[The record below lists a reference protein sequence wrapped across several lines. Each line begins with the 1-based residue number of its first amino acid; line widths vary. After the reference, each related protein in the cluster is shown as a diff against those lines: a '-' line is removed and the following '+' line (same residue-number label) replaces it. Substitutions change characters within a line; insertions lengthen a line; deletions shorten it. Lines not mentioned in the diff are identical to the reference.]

1 MVGHHS
7 MIFSKIILI
16 VILLHALIYAQT
28 EPIEKVK
35 LQLQWKYQFQFA
47 GFIMAKELGYYRDVG
62 LDVEMIEY
70 QNKDTIQELED
81 GHVDYAMSNA
91 IVAHRDNKL
100 SNVTLLATYFQRSPL
115 ILVTQPEIKS
125 VLNLK
130 NKTVMIGEN
139 DRLYSSL
146 TILLDY
152 FDINPKNTKI
162 VEQTYDINDFIDKK
176 VDGCT
181 AFRSNELFLLDKKK
195 IPYNIIDPV
204 EYGFTTSAN
213 NIFASH
219 KKLVNNP
226 RQVKNFLSATKK
238 GWKYALENIDEAAKL
253 IHVKYQPNKSLEHL
267 MYEGRVTK
275 ELMLLNLYDI
285 GEINREF
292 VLQNYKLLLKNNKI
306 DTSQAPDKIM
316 VEEIYKKDTVEL
328 AKALIKNL
336 IEKIDYT
343 IVVFTLIIISIILFW
358 FFNIKS
364 EQKKRSVIEKEL
376 ELYKETIQERLSFAM
391 EGSNDGIWD
400 WNLKTN
406 EVYYSPR
413 WKSILGYE
421 HDELDNT
428 LDTWRNMLHEDDI
441 QKSLDEITKLLN
453 SNDRDYRLNIKFRM
467 LHKDGY
473 YVQILSRAKKI
484 FNQGGKLVRLVGT
497 HVDIS
502 EMVSM
507 QEAYK
512 SERDKGQLYLDTAE
526 VLLLA
531 LDNEARITMLNKKG
545 EELLGYKEEEILGKI
560 WFEIGVL
567 PKEIETE
574 IRQLFKNIIN
584 MTTLPSTPVEHLI
597 ITKSGKEV
605 MISFR
610 TSLLFDKEN
619 KVSGILS
626 SGSDI
631 TQRVETE
638 KELQKQHDF
647 LQTVINSV
655 GSGIMVINKD
665 YTVSLMNSVAKEMI
679 DENII
684 DNPVLPKCYEISH
697 RQNMPCDGVS
707 HPCPLSIVIDSK
719 KQTKVLHRHSSSS
732 GKEKIV
738 ELIAMPLFD
747 ENGEVYAIIEAAHD
761 ITELKETQEKLK
773 HQAEHDSL
781 TGLPNRVLF
790 TERINE
796 YIHNA
801 RRFNEKIAVL
811 FIDLDH
817 FKDINDSLG
826 HRIGDIFL
834 ETVSKKLTQAI
845 RQSDTV
851 ARLGGDEFA
860 IIINRFYNFDVV
872 TSVIQ
877 NIMLSFNTPLLIKEH
892 EIYAS
897 LSIGIAIYPDDATDA
912 ETLIKNAD
920 AAMYKV
926 KNSGRN
932 NYQFYTADMT
942 ERAFERVVLET
953 QLRQSIEKNQLEVYY
968 QIQMNAKENSIIGME
983 ALVRWNHPDMGVVS
997 PAKFISL
1004 AEDTGFIL
1012 QIDKWVMKESITQF
1026 EKWNKDGLNPGVLSL
1041 NLSMLLLERDEFIQE
1056 IKDII
1061 NELQIDTSW
1070 LSFEVTETQIMK
1082 NPDKSIKK
1090 LNELNELGIKLS
1102 IDDFG
1107 TGHSSLSYL
1116 KKLPI
1121 NKLKIDQSFIRDIP
1135 DDLDDVEIT
1144 KTIISMAKNLK
1155 LHVIAEGVETSQQRD
1170 FLLENDCNEIQ
1181 GYFYHKPSP
1190 AVEIEK
1196 SLKVHFKG

>member
-1 MVGHHS
+1 
-7 MIFSKIILI
+7 MIFSKIIFI
-16 VILLHALIYAQT
+16 FILLQTVIYAQA
-28 EPIEKVK
+28 EPLEKVK

-47 GFIMAKELGYYRDVG
+47 GFIMAKELGYYRDIG

-70 QNKDTIQELED
+70 QNADTIQELED
-81 GHVDYAMSNA
+81 GHVDYAMSNT
-91 IVAHRDNKL
+91 IIAHRDNKL

-130 NKTVMIGEN
+130 NKAVMIGEN
-139 DRLYSSL
+139 DRLNSSL

-162 VEQTYDINDFIDKK
+162 VEQTYNINDFIDKK
-176 VDGCT
+176 VDACT
-181 AFRSNELFLLDKKK
+181 AFRSNELFDFDKKK

-213 NIFASH
+213 NIFTTH
-219 KKLVNNP
+219 KKLQNNP

-238 GWKYALENIDEAAKL
+238 GWKYALENIDETARL
-253 IHVKYQPNKSLEHL
+253 IHTKYQPNKSLEHL
-267 MYEGRVTK
+267 VYEGKVTK

-306 DTSQAPDKIM
+306 DAAQAPDKIM
-316 VEEIYKKDTVEL
+316 VEEIYKKDTFEL
-328 AKALIKNL
+328 TKALIKNL
-336 IEKIDYT
+336 IEKIDYAT
-343 IVVFTLIIISIILFW
+343 AIFILIIISLILFL

-364 EQKKRSVIEKEL
+364 EHKKRLLVEKEL
-376 ELYKETIQERLSFAM
+376 DKSNQRYMSIFKSNLAVQLIIDPQTQKIVDCNKSAEVFYGYSHDEFLKLNINQINIMSLEEIKNEMESAKLLKKSKFNVKHRLSN
-391 EGSNDGIWD
+391 GDIRD
-400 WNLKTN
+400 V
-406 EVYYSPR
+406 EVYLGPFEMENKTYLYSIIFDVTEQ
-413 WKSILGYE
+413 KKL
-421 HDELDNT
+421 EL
-428 LDTWRNMLHEDDI
+428 
-441 QKSLDEITKLLN
+441 
-453 SNDRDYRLNIKFRM
+453 IK
-467 LHKDGY
+467 
-473 YVQILSRAKKI
+473 
-484 FNQGGKLVRLVGT
+484 
-497 HVDIS
+497 
-502 EMVSM
+502 ESM

-526 VLLLA
+526 VLLIA
-531 LDNEARITMLNKKG
+531 LDNQARVTMLNKKG
-545 EELLGYKEEEILGKI
+545 EELLGYTQEELLGKV

-567 PKEIETE
+567 PKKIETQ

-584 MTTLPSTPVEHLI
+584 MTTLPSTPVEHLV

-605 MISFR
+605 MVSFR
-610 TSLLFDKEN
+610 ASLLFDKEN
-619 KVSGILS
+619 KVSGVLS

-631 TQRVETE
+631 TQRVEAE
-638 KELQKQHDF
+638 KALQKQHDF

-679 DENII
+679 DERILQ
-684 DNPVLPKCYEISH
+684 NPSLPKCYEISH
-697 RQNMPCDGVS
+697 QQNMPCDGIS
-707 HPCPLSIVIDSK
+707 HPCPLSMAIDSK
-719 KQTKVLHRHSSSS
+719 KQTKVLHVHSSSS

-761 ITELKETQEKLK
+761 ITELKETQDKLK
-773 HQAEHDSL
+773 YQAEHDSL

-796 YIHNA
+796 FIHNA
-801 RRFNEKIAVL
+801 RRYNEKIAVL

-834 ETVSKKLTQAI
+834 ETVSKKLTLAI

-897 LSIGIAIYPDDATDA
+897 LSIGIAIYPDDAIDA

-997 PAKFISL
+997 PAKFIPL

-1041 NLSMLLLERDEFIQE
+1041 NLSMLLLERDEFIQD
-1056 IKDII
+1056 IKDIVK
-1061 NELQIDTSW
+1061 ELDIDTSW

-1090 LNELNELGIKLS
+1090 LNELNKLGIKLS

-1155 LHVIAEGVETSQQRD
+1155 LHVIAEGVETKQQRD
-1170 FLLENDCNEIQ
+1170 FLLENDCHEIQ